1 MYGDKLMIDCHYPIP
16 AMSDKNPSANEG
28 IKINSNYLRGTI
40 AEGLVDQSTG
50 AISADDQQLLK
61 FHGTYQQDDRDLR
74 AERRKL
80 KLEKAYSFMI
90 RIRVPGGVATPA
102 QWLEVDRIAAEHA
115 NGTIKLTTRQAFQ
128 LHGVIKRNLKR
139 SIARINQAAMDTIAA
154 CGDVNRNVMCNPN
167 PNLSTVHAEVLK
179 LAQGISDHLTPKT
192 RAYHEIWLDG
202 EKIESSE
209 EEEVEPIYGKTYLP
223 RKFKIAIAVPP
234 SNDVDVFANDLAF
247 IAIEEAGRLTGF
259 NVAVGGG
266 MGMSQGLE
274 GSFPRLADV
283 IGFCTADQVI
293 DVAEK
298 VVMVQRD
305 FGDRADRR
313 HARLKYTIQDRGL
326 EWFKQELQ
334 TYLGY
339 PLAAEQ
345 PYQFADN
352 GDRYGWIEDE
362 RGNFHLNLFIQGG
375 RVLDTPS
382 YPLRTGL
389 REIAKIHAGDFR
401 LTANQN
407 LVIANVSPECRPEIE
422 RLLAQYGIT
431 DSHLRSALRLGS
443 LACVALPTCGLALAE
458 AERYLPELLT
468 ELEETIKANGLRH
481 DAITIR
487 MTGCPNG
494 CARPFLA
501 EIGLVG
507 RAPGKY
513 NVYLGGGFA
522 GQRLSKLYRESV
534 RAEALKPL
542 LEPLISH
549 YAKARHEGE
558 RFGDFCIRAGYVAAT
573 VQGPDFHLNLKPE
586 ALKAR

>member
-1 MYGDKLMIDCHYPIP
+1 
-16 AMSDKNPSANEG
+16 MSDKGPSANET

-40 AEGLVDQSTG
+40 ADGLADETTG
-50 AISADDQQLLK
+50 AMPEADQQLLK

-74 AERRKL
+74 SERRKQ
-80 KLEKAYSFMI
+80 KLEKAYSFMV

-102 QWLEVDRIAAEHA
+102 QWLEVDRIASEHA
-115 NGTIKLTTRQAFQ
+115 NETIKLTTRQAFQ
-128 LHGVIKRNLKR
+128 FHGVIKKNLKR

-167 PNLSTVHAEVLK
+167 PHLSAVHAEVLQ
-179 LAQGISDHLTPKT
+179 LAQGISDHLTPQTK
-192 RAYHEIWLDG
+192 AYHEIWLDG
-202 EKIESSE
+202 EKVQSSE
-209 EEEVEPIYGKTYLP
+209 EEFEPIYGKTYLP

-247 IAIEEAGRLTGF
+247 IAIVESGKLVGF

-266 MGMSQGLE
+266 MGMSFGIE
-274 GSFPRLADV
+274 ASFPRLADV
-283 IGFCTADQVI
+283 IGFCPVDKVI

-298 VVMVQRD
+298 AVLVQRD
-305 FGDRADRR
+305 YGDRSDRK
-313 HARLKYTIQDRGL
+313 HARLKYTIQDRGI
-326 EWFKQELQ
+326 EWFSNELFR
-334 TYLGY
+334 YLGY
-339 PLAAEQ
+339 PLEAAR
-345 PYQFADN
+345 PYEFADN
-352 GDRYGWIEDE
+352 GDRYGWIEDH

-382 YPLRTGL
+382 YPLRSGL
-389 REIAKIHAGDFR
+389 REIAKVHTGDFR

-407 LVIANVSPECRPEIE
+407 LVIANITPENRPEIE

-431 DSHLRSALRLGS
+431 DSHLKSALRLNS
-443 LACVALPTCGLALAE
+443 LACVALPTCGLSLAE
-458 AERYLPELLT
+458 AERYLPDLLT
-468 ELEETIKANGLRH
+468 ELEETIEANGLRH

-501 EIGLVG
+501 EIGFVG
-507 RAPGKY
+507 RAPGRY

-534 RAEALKPL
+534 RAEAIKPL
-542 LEPLISH
+542 LEPLIAD
-549 YAKARHEGE
+549 YAKARLQGE

-573 VQGPDFHLNLKPE
+573 IQGPDFNQNLKPE
-586 ALKAR
+586 ALNAK